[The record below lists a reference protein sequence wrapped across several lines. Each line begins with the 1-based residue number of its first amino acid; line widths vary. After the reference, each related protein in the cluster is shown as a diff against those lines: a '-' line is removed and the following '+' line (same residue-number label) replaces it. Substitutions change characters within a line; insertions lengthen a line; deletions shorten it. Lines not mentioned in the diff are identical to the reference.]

1 MNKVS
6 SQDLKDQLDELVKS
20 FGAYKMK
27 VVEAGSGFDN
37 AIEGYHPRDIMTDC
51 NSVIVFG
58 VYVGRPDYYRSIKIG
73 AEVTKDYRIMH
84 LFRDWLQYRVAEY
97 LQKKGY
103 KAIVPRGF
111 FRRETLIAS
120 LSYKLAAYEAG
131 LGVYGKCGII
141 ITPEYGPTVN
151 FGVVLTEAILEP
163 DPKLAEFNP
172 CRECQ
177 VCVDLC
183 PPRAIRQNLSPP
195 KGHNR
200 KACVN
205 FILKLRE
212 KTGDEHFYCGYCYD
226 NCPIGK
232 TSKRGF
238 TLSRYR
244 TLTSLKTH
252 ERRVL
257 VKEALSKRL

>member
-1 MNKVS
+1 MNRLS
-6 SQDLKDQLDELVKS
+6 SQNLKDELDRFVKS
-20 FGAYKMK
+20 FGVYKMK
-27 VVEAGSGFDN
+27 VAEAGRGFDN
-37 AIEGYHPRDIMTDC
+37 AIEGCHPRDIMTSC

-58 VYVGRPDYYRSIKIG
+58 IYVGRPDYYRSIKMEDKI
-73 AEVTKDYRIMH
+73 TKESRIMH
-84 LFRDWLQYRVAEY
+84 LFRDCLQYRMAEY
-97 LQKKGY
+97 IQEKGY

-111 FRRETLIAS
+111 FRSETLIAS

-195 KGHNR
+195 KGYNR

-226 NCPIGK
+226 NCSIGK

-244 TLTSLKTH
+244 TLTGLEPH
-252 ERRVL
+252 ERELLLKEVL
-257 VKEALSKRL
+257 STRL

>member
-6 SQDLKDQLDELVKS
+6 SQDLRDELDGLVKS
-20 FGAYKMK
+20 FGVYKMK
-27 VVEAGSGFDN
+27 VAETGSGFDN
-37 AIEGYHPRDIMTDC
+37 AIEGCHPRDIMTVC

-58 VYVGRPDYYRSIKIG
+58 IYVGTDYYRSIKIG
-73 AEVTKDYRIMH
+73 DKIAKDYRIMH
-84 LFRDWLQYRVAEY
+84 LFRDWLQYRAAEY
-97 LQKKGY
+97 LQEKGY
-103 KAIVPRGF
+103 RAIVPGGF
-111 FRRETLIAS
+111 FRREALTAS

-141 ITPEYGPTVN
+141 ITPEYGPRVN

-163 DPKLAEFNP
+163 DSKLTEFNP

-183 PPRAIRQNLSPP
+183 PPQAIRQKLSPP
-195 KGHNR
+195 EGHDR
-200 KACVN
+200 KTCVN

-238 TLSRYR
+238 MLSRYR
-244 TLTSLKTH
+244 TLTSLETH
-252 ERRVL
+252 ERRAL
-257 VKEALSKRL
+257 LKEALSKRL